1 VVIELAITVFIGLS
15 GLGQWTVRYAA
26 VLTVLYL
33 VRAAIGDLLLADPAD
48 PRAGETEGRMASL
61 LGLVLMIGFI
71 SLLAFSAAAALTGD
85 PSWLVVGLT
94 IPLALAQDLLRYI
107 SFWTLHPKT
116 AAILDLVWLLTS
128 LVGIGVIATTRSVTV
143 GIAFWGLGALI
154 SAVTGMVLTGI
165 WPRSPRAGLVWWTS
179 NRRLGVP
186 TFLDTALYLLG
197 NQGLWFLIAAVA
209 GAQTLGVFRLA
220 LLLAN
225 PALLVYLATQ
235 TTLVPAITREGV
247 TTAHLLRYTA
257 MASAVGISLFAIA
270 AAIVLPLLRHT
281 GAITAP
287 TPASLIWLTVA
298 YVVAS
303 APYVITASLLRAK
316 RHGSGFLLMR
326 ATSTAI
332 TIAVAVVWISTWGA
346 NAAMAGSA
354 AGTLCAALLGIRLAT
369 TWLREPASTA

>member
-235 TTLVPAITREGV
+235 TTLVPTITREGV

>member
-1 VVIELAITVFIGLS
+1 
-15 GLGQWTVRYAA
+15 
-26 VLTVLYL
+26 
-33 VRAAIGDLLLADPAD
+33 
-48 PRAGETEGRMASL
+48 
-61 LGLVLMIGFI
+61 
-71 SLLAFSAAAALTGD
+71 
-85 PSWLVVGLT
+85 
-94 IPLALAQDLLRYI
+94 
-107 SFWTLHPKT
+107 
-116 AAILDLVWLLTS
+116 
-128 LVGIGVIATTRSVTV
+128 
-143 GIAFWGLGALI
+143 
-154 SAVTGMVLTGI
+154 
-165 WPRSPRAGLVWWTS
+165 
-179 NRRLGVP
+179 
-186 TFLDTALYLLG
+186 
-197 NQGLWFLIAAVA
+197 
-209 GAQTLGVFRLA
+209 
-220 LLLAN
+220 
-225 PALLVYLATQ
+225 
-235 TTLVPAITREGV
+235 
-247 TTAHLLRYTA
+247 

>member
-143 GIAFWGLGALI
+143 GIAF
-154 SAVTGMVLTGI
+154 
-165 WPRSPRAGLVWWTS
+165 
-179 NRRLGVP
+179 
-186 TFLDTALYLLG
+186 
-197 NQGLWFLIAAVA
+197 
-209 GAQTLGVFRLA
+209 
-220 LLLAN
+220 
-225 PALLVYLATQ
+225 
-235 TTLVPAITREGV
+235 
-247 TTAHLLRYTA
+247 
-257 MASAVGISLFAIA
+257 
-270 AAIVLPLLRHT
+270 
-281 GAITAP
+281 
-287 TPASLIWLTVA
+287 
-298 YVVAS
+298 
-303 APYVITASLLRAK
+303 
-316 RHGSGFLLMR
+316 
-326 ATSTAI
+326 
-332 TIAVAVVWISTWGA
+332 
-346 NAAMAGSA
+346 
-354 AGTLCAALLGIRLAT
+354 
-369 TWLREPASTA
+369 